1 MEEGTNNGGNW
12 DRCQWEEE
20 TDILGR
26 GQISVEKVVKC
37 QCEEKNRERKQI
49 SVGGGNIS
57 VGLET
62 DVSGRGDI
70 YQWEGE
76 RRSVLQKKTKCSFIY
91 DYRN

>member
-37 QCEEKNRERKQI
+37 QCEEKDISWRREHI
-49 SVGGGNIS
+49 SGI
-57 VGLET
+57 
-62 DVSGRGDI
+62 GD
-70 YQWEGE
+70 
-76 RRSVLQKKTKCSFIY
+76 RC
-91 DYRN
+91 

>member
-12 DRCQWEEE
+12 DRCHWEEE

-37 QCEEKNRERKQI
+37 QFEEKNRERKQI

-76 RRSVLQKKTKCSFIY
+76 RRSVLQKKTK
-91 DYRN
+91 

>member
-12 DRCQWEEE
+12 DRCHWDEE

-49 SVGGGNIS
+49 SVGGENIS

>member
-1 MEEGTNNGGNW
+1 MLVGGG
-12 DRCQWEEE
+12 DRYLRKG
-20 TDILGR
+20 TDISGES
-26 GQISVEKVVKC
+26 GQMSVG
-37 QCEEKNRERKQI
+37 EEKNRERKQI

-70 YQWEGE
+70 HQWEGE